1 MDALPD
7 AAYVYMVRCTG
18 GQLYTGWTNHPAAR
32 LKAHQSGK
40 GARYTRAHGA
50 VGFAYLE
57 RCADKR
63 AALRREAALKKLSKA
78 ERGAVRRMAHRRCP
92 GWRTIEMPSAP
103 SGLRHPASASCL
115 GRHARL
121 AGRCPNNSSLFP
133 PLAAVV
139 VVAAEELF

>member
-50 VGFAYLE
+50 
-57 RCADKR
+57 DKR

-78 ERGAVRRMAHRRCP
+78 EKEVLCAAWRAAGYPGAQ
-92 GWRTIEMPSAP
+92 
-103 SGLRHPASASCL
+103 
-115 GRHARL
+115 
-121 AGRCPNNSSLFP
+121 ND
-133 PLAAVV
+133 
-139 VVAAEELF
+139 